1 MAKTAV
7 VSKWGNAQGIRLP
20 EAFCQQLGI
29 SVGDEVS
36 LTIEKNK
43 LVISNSID
51 RYSLKARLKAWDG
64 RGASDPECD
73 WGTPVGKE
81 LW

>member
-20 EAFCQQLGI
+20 EAFCKQLGI

-36 LTIEKNK
+36 LTIVKDK
-43 LVISNSID
+43 LVVENVNEQNTIE
-51 RYSLKARLKAWDG
+51 ARFKNWDG
-64 RGASDPECD
+64 KGGPELID
-73 WGTPVGKE
+73 WGPPVGKE
-81 LW
+81 IW